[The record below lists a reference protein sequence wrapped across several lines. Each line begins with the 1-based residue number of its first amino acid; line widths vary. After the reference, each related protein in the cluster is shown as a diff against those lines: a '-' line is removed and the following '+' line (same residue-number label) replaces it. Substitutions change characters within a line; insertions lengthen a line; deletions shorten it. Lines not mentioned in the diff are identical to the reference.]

1 MVRSIFLAYL
11 SDVAMFFYNLTPS
24 FLWPASR
31 PYTFD
36 SIGLIHVLFS
46 PSHSR
51 PLLKHAH
58 TASTYATSLSL
69 NSLHIDLS
77 VTVTPGLS
85 LVDFGAVYVCMWLIH
100 IICFGLPFLF
110 VFFLLP
116 FLCVFPS
123 LLSLLLSLTF
133 QNMDPLHFQA

>member
-24 FLWPASR
+24 FLWPVSGS
-31 PYTFD
+31 YTFHF
-36 SIGLIHVLFS
+36 IIHAFLS
-46 PSHSR
+46 PIHSH
-51 PLLKHAH
+51 PFLKHAH

-85 LVDFGAVYVCMWLIH
+85 LVDFNAVYVCMWLIH
-100 IICFGLPFLF
+100 IICFCLPFLF